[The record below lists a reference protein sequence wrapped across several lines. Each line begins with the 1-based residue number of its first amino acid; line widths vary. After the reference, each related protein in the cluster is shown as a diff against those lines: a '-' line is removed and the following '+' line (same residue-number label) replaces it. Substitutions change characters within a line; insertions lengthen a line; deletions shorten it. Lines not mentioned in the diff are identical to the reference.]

1 MDDGAPDIHLKLPEG
16 SIGGFDPA
24 TQNLQILFAD
34 SQLIVLEKRQREKKK
49 RKATRPRIFA
59 DFHQMNMFDGLLL
72 ANATHAN
79 GTFLARL
86 PDNVEKRIFVKNG
99 DIVFANSNQ
108 DADRLGESL
117 IRAGRITQQQLD
129 SAAASIS
136 ATNKLGKILIDRQ
149 LITPRELFE
158 GVRRQVEE
166 IVTGLVCESVGKFV
180 FYEGIDPQA
189 DMVALRLETQQLL
202 VHGLRQTPPWADVPL
217 DTVEREVYLTLETN
231 PATMGL
237 NAEERKLVVL
247 VGEGISFR
255 HLQQSGELGWIHTY
269 HHVHRLLLR
278 GVLKVSHVPAEQQPK
293 VESAKRKAI
302 ESAIT
307 NFVNTYEN
315 VVTILAK
322 GADGQRLKKALD
334 SFFQNLPGAAQL
346 VFKDI
351 RYDAPRLDED
361 RIFFNV
367 ENLDAEKRQS
377 AVEFAIGELLNYLV
391 FESHHLVNEDL
402 ARQILIAVQKSL
414 RR

>member
-166 IVTGLVCESVGKFV
+166 IVTCLVCESVGKFV
-180 FYEGIDPQA
+180 FD
-189 DMVALRLETQQLL
+189 
-202 VHGLRQTPPWADVPL
+202 
-217 DTVEREVYLTLETN
+217 
-231 PATMGL
+231 
-237 NAEERKLVVL
+237 
-247 VGEGISFR
+247 
-255 HLQQSGELGWIHTY
+255 
-269 HHVHRLLLR
+269 
-278 GVLKVSHVPAEQQPK
+278 
-293 VESAKRKAI
+293 
-302 ESAIT
+302 
-307 NFVNTYEN
+307 
-315 VVTILAK
+315 
-322 GADGQRLKKALD
+322 
-334 SFFQNLPGAAQL
+334 
-346 VFKDI
+346 
-351 RYDAPRLDED
+351 
-361 RIFFNV
+361 
-367 ENLDAEKRQS
+367 
-377 AVEFAIGELLNYLV
+377 
-391 FESHHLVNEDL
+391 
-402 ARQILIAVQKSL
+402 
-414 RR
+414 